1 MRQWRH
7 SIGWVGAPMIG
18 VSLALSGCTP
28 GLFDEMVDMRALTAE
43 ENGKRNLE
51 AIRAMQVERPR
62 TPAATPAPPS
72 LSSSPTSKNEAEP
85 SPSPVD
91 VQSQMIPI
99 TPSSI
104 PMQPGGSA
112 QTQVPP
118 IRLWTPSPPTRPSL
132 PDYPVPAYTIPAPVG
147 PDYHGTIRCLPDGLG
162 GQRCLPR

>member
-18 VSLALSGCTP
+18 VSLALSACPP
-28 GLFDEMVDMRALTAE
+28 GLFDEVVDMRALTAE

-51 AIRAMQVERPR
+51 AIRALQVEQPR
-62 TPAATPAPPS
+62 APAATPAPPPVS
-72 LSSSPTSKNEAEP
+72 NALSSTIESQPVP
-85 SPSPVD
+85 SD
-91 VQSQMIPI
+91 VQSDAIPLV
-99 TPSSI
+99 PSSI

-162 GQRCLPR
+162 GQRCQPR